1 MKNLLTL
8 ILGTIPNF
16 LFSQN
21 NDAPNIVLFLCDD
34 MGFSDLGCYG
44 SEINTPNI
52 DSLAENGIKFM
63 NFKNCGRSCP
73 SRASLLTGRYQHQV
87 GMGWM
92 TAVDEHREGYRGQIS
107 NKYPTIAE
115 ILNKSGYKTY
125 MSGKW
130 HLTVDGS
137 LDKPNGSFPCQ
148 RGFDRYY
155 GCVHGGGSY
164 FKPVPLYNDLV
175 KIDTVPDDYYYTKAI
190 SDSAVSFIKNHNPNS
205 PMFLYVAH
213 YAPHLPLEAPEEF
226 ISKNIDKYSV
236 GYDVLRVKRFEKQKR
251 LGLVKS
257 SISLPVFEKE
267 FDGNRPKW
275 DDLDSLQRQEWTRKM
290 ATYAAMIEIMD
301 EGVGKVVKAIKD
313 KGILENTIFIFL
325 SDNGAS
331 DEGGYMGRLMA
342 DLSNTPFRNY
352 KKSCY
357 LGGVSSP
364 LIITFGDLSLKKKES
379 NICYQMAH
387 IIDILPTCIDLAS
400 VEYINKDQ
408 LPGESL
414 LPILKNGIIKN
425 RTLYFEHRSSCSIID
440 GKWKLVRADKKSKWE
455 LFDLSVDPFETMD
468 LSDHYDRKVILLE
481 KKWNDWAYKNNVFPL
496 EDMRWKYRIPYY
508 KSKNSDQDGID

>member
-1 MKNLLTL
+1 MKNILTL

-175 KIDTVPDDYYYTKAI
+175 KIDTVPDYYFYT
-190 SDSAVSFIKNHNPNS
+190 
-205 PMFLYVAH
+205 
-213 YAPHLPLEAPEEF
+213 
-226 ISKNIDKYSV
+226 
-236 GYDVLRVKRFEKQKR
+236 
-251 LGLVKS
+251 
-257 SISLPVFEKE
+257 
-267 FDGNRPKW
+267 
-275 DDLDSLQRQEWTRKM
+275 
-290 ATYAAMIEIMD
+290 
-301 EGVGKVVKAIKD
+301 
-313 KGILENTIFIFL
+313 
-325 SDNGAS
+325 
-331 DEGGYMGRLMA
+331 
-342 DLSNTPFRNY
+342 
-352 KKSCY
+352 
-357 LGGVSSP
+357 
-364 LIITFGDLSLKKKES
+364 
-379 NICYQMAH
+379 
-387 IIDILPTCIDLAS
+387 
-400 VEYINKDQ
+400 
-408 LPGESL
+408 
-414 LPILKNGIIKN
+414 
-425 RTLYFEHRSSCSIID
+425 
-440 GKWKLVRADKKSKWE
+440 
-455 LFDLSVDPFETMD
+455 
-468 LSDHYDRKVILLE
+468 
-481 KKWNDWAYKNNVFPL
+481 
-496 EDMRWKYRIPYY
+496 
-508 KSKNSDQDGID
+508 